1 VAWFGLA
8 FMAHPNWGAVAH
20 STVVPGFPPGRI
32 DTSLVFMVIA
42 MVGTT
47 IAPWQLFFQQ
57 SCVAEKRLRFS
68 DLKWARLDTLLGAV
82 FTVAV
87 AGAMIIVGDYGL
99 RHGLHFEDP
108 AQLAVALAP
117 VAGSLV
123 RNAILL
129 LMINAAVLGTTAI
142 SLASAW
148 AYGEV
153 QGWPH
158 SLHKKLWEA
167 PGFYAVYLLCVMA
180 AAGIVLIPKVPL
192 QLVIVS
198 VQVFAGL
205 MLPSA
210 IIFLQLLLNDHS
222 LLGDE
227 WVNRRWNNWVNW
239 TIIAVLFALSLMLA
253 LQVFFPRLF
262 G

>member
-1 VAWFGLA
+1 MDVAWLGLA
-8 FMAHPNWGAVAH
+8 FMAHPSWRAVAH
-20 STVVPGFPPGRI
+20 STVVAGFPPGRI

-117 VAGSLV
+117 VAGNPGPQ
-123 RNAILL
+123 RN
-129 LMINAAVLGTTAI
+129 
-142 SLASAW
+142 SA
-148 AYGEV
+148 
-153 QGWPH
+153 P
-158 SLHKKLWEA
+158 
-167 PGFYAVYLLCVMA
+167 
-180 AAGIVLIPKVPL
+180 
-192 QLVIVS
+192 
-198 VQVFAGL
+198 
-205 MLPSA
+205 
-210 IIFLQLLLNDHS
+210 D
-222 LLGDE
+222 D
-227 WVNRRWNNWVNW
+227 
-239 TIIAVLFALSLMLA
+239 
-253 LQVFFPRLF
+253 
-262 G
+262 